1 MRCLSE
7 HSVFVQSYYLDREAG
22 RCPGD
27 AVHKIYPSTYI
38 KVFDLRQCYRQIKQ
52 QALDYKLLACGVVL
66 LEVGCKFSYQLYF
79 PKNTKRKSFRVLKL
93 LEVLVN
99 RSKLIHI

>member
-1 MRCLSE
+1 MNIVNVFRQALTNV
-7 HSVFVQSYYLDREAG
+7 HSLLKSAFFACKVAHLFERQS
-22 RCPGD
+22 
-27 AVHKIYPSTYI
+27 K
-38 KVFDLRQCYRQIKQ
+38 
-52 QALDYKLLACGVVL
+52 ALDYKLLARGVVL